1 MYIYQSLCI
10 ISYHMKTTMK
20 PTHWY
25 QISQIMDG
33 SNTVLVVCSV
43 IVSIFLTKQKR
54 RGIWAGFD
62 PRLFTYFSNVIITMK
77 VVVP

>member
-1 MYIYQSLCI
+1 
-10 ISYHMKTTMK
+10 MKTTMK
-20 PTHWY
+20 PTHWC
-25 QISQIMDG
+25 QISQNMD
-33 SNTVLVVCSV
+33 LVVCSV

-62 PRLFTYFSNVIITMK
+62 PWLFTYFSNVIITMK

>member
-1 MYIYQSLCI
+1 
-10 ISYHMKTTMK
+10 MKTTMK
-20 PTHWY
+20 PTHWC
-25 QISQIMDG
+25 QISQNMD
-33 SNTVLVVCSV
+33 LVVCSV

-54 RGIWAGFD
+54 RGNWAGFD